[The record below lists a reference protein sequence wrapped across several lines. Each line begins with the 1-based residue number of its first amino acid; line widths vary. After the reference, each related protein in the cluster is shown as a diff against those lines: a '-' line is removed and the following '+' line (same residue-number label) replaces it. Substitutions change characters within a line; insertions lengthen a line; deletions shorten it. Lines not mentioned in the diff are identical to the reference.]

1 MNNQP
6 RRSLLAP
13 QDPPPVRVINPGG
26 GASFL
31 LLGDHAGNAIP
42 RALGT
47 LGLDQVERTRHIAW
61 DIGIGALGRILAARL
76 DAAFLCQPYSRLVID
91 CNRDPAA
98 PDSIAGT
105 SDGTVVP
112 GNQRLSAQDREARI
126 AAIHTPYQSAIA
138 AELARRD
145 LEGRETVLVAL
156 HSFTPSLEGMDRP
169 WQIGV
174 LHDGGDPAFATAV
187 LRALRAR
194 GDLEV
199 GDNEPY
205 AMDATDHTI
214 PRHAYARRRPY
225 VELEIR
231 QDLLGSP
238 SSVEGWS
245 ERLSGTLSE
254 CLSPREK

>member
-1 MNNQP
+1 MNSQP
-6 RRSLLAP
+6 RRSLFAP
-13 QDPPPVRVINPGG
+13 QDPPPVSVFNPGG

-47 LGLDQVERTRHIAW
+47 LGLDETERTRHIAW
-61 DIGIGALGRILAARL
+61 DIGIGALGIALAETL
-76 DAAFLCQPYSRLVID
+76 DAAFICQAYSRLVVD

-98 PDSIAGT
+98 PDAIAEI
-105 SDGTVVP
+105 SDGTVIP
-112 GNQRLSAQDREARI
+112 GNQRLTAQDRAARI
-126 AAIHTPYQSAIA
+126 AAIHAPYQAAIT

-145 LEGRETVLVAL
+145 AEGGVTVLVAL
-156 HSFTPSLEGMDRP
+156 HSFTPSMGGVDRP

-174 LHDGGDPAFATAV
+174 LHDGGDVSFAAAL

-199 GDNEPY
+199 GDNQPY

-231 QDLLGSP
+231 QDLLDSP
-238 SSVEGWS
+238 IAVGAWS
-245 ERLSGTLSE
+245 HLLSGIFSKALAAGG
-254 CLSPREK
+254 R